1 MVGLN
6 IAFNF
11 PTIKNAELL
20 SVLTFEYYNVYEFH
34 HGHYVV
40 I

>member
-6 IAFNF
+6 SAFNF
-11 PTIKNAELL
+11 PTIKSAELL
-20 SVLTFEYYNVYEFH
+20 SVLTCEYYNVVEFH
-34 HGHYVV
+34 YGYYLV